1 MDKDANVKHTADI
14 YYLAAWLH
22 ANQKNVIKIGSV
34 VLIVAAIVGGYF
46 WHKYYVETQAANM
59 LSAVRPP
66 SSMQESANPTV
77 ADAQPYLKIADEYSG
92 TRAAG
97 RSLLLAGG
105 LIFDAGKF
113 DQSQQIFRR
122 FMANYS
128 DSPMANIALLGI
140 AASLEAE
147 GKNTEAASAYEDIIR
162 RPQTDST
169 TSQAKSA
176 LARVDVA
183 LNKPDQAMHLYED
196 LARNNGNDTWSA
208 EAGIQLQELL
218 AKYPAL
224 KKTPALERAPAPP
237 TTPPTAPPAAN
248 K

>member
-1 MDKDANVKHTADI
+1 MDKDVSVKQTADI

-22 ANQKNVIKIGSV
+22 ANKKPVIRIASA

-46 WHKYYVETQAANM
+46 WHKYYVETQAADM

-66 SSMQESANPTV
+66 SSAQGASPTV
-77 ADAQPYLKIADEYSG
+77 ADAQPYLKIADDYSG

-97 RSLLLAGG
+97 RALLLAGG
-105 LIFDAGKF
+105 VLFDAGKF
-113 DQSQQIFRR
+113 DQSQQVFRR

-147 GKNTEAASAYEDIIR
+147 GKNPEAATAYEDIIR
-162 RPQTDST
+162 RPQMDST

-176 LARVDVA
+176 LARVDLA
-183 LNKPDQAMHLYED
+183 LNKPDQALHLYED
-196 LARNNGNDTWSA
+196 LLRNNGNDTWSA
-208 EAGIQLQELL
+208 EAGIQIQELL

-224 KKTPALERAPAPP
+224 KKTPTLERATA
-237 TTPPTAPPAAN
+237 PPTAPPPSAN